1 MDLSIIIP
9 VLNEE
14 KKIANDILSAS
25 HFLIQSGIKSEIIVV
40 DDGSKD
46 NTSRVAIQADISS
59 EVSLKIIR
67 YEYHRGKGY
76 AVRMGMIDA
85 KGDYVMFMDSGSN
98 VPLSYILTGL
108 NMIKSGQCHIAMGSR
123 RLPGSKIR
131 KNLVWY
137 RRLSSLLFRFVVKRY
152 LRLPGYLTDT
162 QCGFKLYNGEI
173 GRDLYTDCVTE
184 GFSFDLEIILR
195 AQKAG
200 YIMKEFPVEWSC
212 DRDSRLSVLAFTEII
227 SELMRIKKLLR

>member
-14 KKIANDILSAS
+14 KKISHDILSAS
-25 HFLIQSGIKSEIIVV
+25 HFLIQSGLKSEIIVV

-46 NTSRVAIQADISS
+46 NTSRVAIQTDVPPG
-59 EVSLKIIR
+59 VSLKIIR

-76 AVRMGMIDA
+76 AVRMGMIDS
-85 KGDYVMFMDSGSN
+85 KGDFIMFMDSGGN

-108 NMIKSGQCHIAMGSR
+108 NMIKSGQCHVAMGSR
-123 RLPGSKIR
+123 RLPDSKIR
-131 KNLVWY
+131 KQLVWY
-137 RRLSSLLFRFVVKRY
+137 RRLSSVLFRFVVKRY
-152 LRLPGYLTDT
+152 LSIPDFLTDT

-173 GRDLYTDCVTE
+173 GRDLYTDCLTE

-200 YIMKEFPVEWSC
+200 YVMKEFPVEWSC
-212 DRDSRLSVLAFTEII
+212 DRDSRLSVLSFKEII
-227 SELMRIKKLLR
+227 SELRRIKKLLR

>member
-14 KKIANDILSAS
+14 KKIAHDILSAS
-25 HFLIQSGIKSEIIVV
+25 HFLIQSGLKSEIIVV
-40 DDGSKD
+40 DDGSND
-46 NTSRVAIQADISS
+46 NTSRVAIQADIPSQ
-59 EVSLKIIR
+59 VSLKIIR

-85 KGDYVMFMDSGSN
+85 KGDFVMFMDSGSN

-137 RRLSSLLFRFVVKRY
+137 RRLSSLMFRFVVKRY
-152 LRLPGYLTDT
+152 LRLPEYLTDT
-162 QCGFKLYNGEI
+162 QCGFKIYNGEI
-173 GRDLYTDCVTE
+173 GRDLYTDCLTE

-212 DRDSRLSVLAFTEII
+212 DRDSRLSVFSFTEII